1 MEAALDDPGAEAGRY
16 CYQPVERVVPL
27 TGLVGQLRT
36 VVAQARQRFDG
47 GGDGEGE
54 AVSSRKRTKKTK
66 KAKKT
71 KKQRN
76 GKERSQREKEL

>member
-54 AVSSRKRTKKTK
+54 AASSRKRTKK
-66 KAKKT
+66 A
-71 KKQRN
+71 KKQRSR
-76 GKERSQREKEL
+76 KERSQREKEL